1 MDDFGTGYSSLSYLH
16 RFPVNTLKI
25 DASFVRR
32 MDVDRKEA
40 DIIQTIVTLGHSL
53 GMDLIAEGVENQEQR
68 AQLQALGVEY
78 GQGYYFAQP
87 LEASA
92 AEQLIASGRRW

>member
-40 DIIQTIVTLGHSL
+40 AIIQTIVTLGHSL

-87 LEASA
+87 LEADA